1 MPAQSLQCCLPLG
14 DPMDCSPLGSSVH
27 GISQARILEWV
38 AISFSRGS
46 SQQGLNPHLLRLL
59 HCRQIL
65 LPLSPWGSPIP
76 PFTSVHSPL
85 LRDLNE
91 NLRFPVCLGNPS
103 FLWGIPTFGHSG
115 PSSSSAPDSPIPT
128 QPMFLDTDVLA
139 GWWGEILMAPKG
151 CF

>member
-1 MPAQSLQCCLPLG
+1 MVSDSVRPYGVWPARFLCPWDFAGKNTGVGCHFLLQGIFPAG
-14 DPMDCSPLGSSVH
+14 IEPTPSASPAL
-27 GISQARILEWV
+27 QAD
-38 AISFSRGS
+38 S
-46 SQQGLNPHLLRLL
+46 
-59 HCRQIL
+59 